1 MEILRLIVTGAPG
14 VGKSTFIRSISEL
27 EVVNPNCKP
36 TDGSASL
43 GKKTAATFDFGRL
56 KFSPD
61 IVMHLYGPPGQASF
75 DFMWNL
81 LTHRAHACIM
91 LLAAH
96 RPGEFSYSRRLLS
109 FLKQRVNV
117 PVIIGLT
124 HIDHPEAWSME
135 NVTLALGC
143 KDAEKSPPVVLVNP
157 MEKASVAQA
166 LTVLVEH
173 LKQISQCA
181 KRQLPSNLGG
191 KISQPDNNNLNTL
204 PMICNHEQA
213 VGGELVLVSR
223 N

>member
-27 EVVNPNCKP
+27 EVVNPNRKA
-36 TDGSASL
+36 TERMTL
-43 GKKTAATFDFGRL
+43 LEKETTATFDFGRL

-61 IVMHLYGPPGQASF
+61 IVMHLYGPPGQAGF
-75 DFMWNL
+75 DFMWDL

-135 NVTLALGC
+135 NVILALGC
-143 KDAEKSPPVVLVNP
+143 RDGKISPPVVLVNP
-157 MEKASVAQA
+157 MEKASVAQT

-173 LKQISQCA
+173 LTQISQCLTL
-181 KRQLPSNLGG
+181 QSLSNHSGR
-191 KISQPDNNNLNTL
+191 ISQTQNNNWNTI
-204 PMICNHEQA
+204 PMVCSSEQA
-213 VGGELVLVSR
+213 VGGELLLVSGS
-223 N
+223 

>member
-27 EVVNPNCKP
+27 EIANPNRQATQRHALLEKE
-36 TDGSASL
+36 T
-43 GKKTAATFDFGRL
+43 TATFDFGRL

-61 IVMHLYGPPGQASF
+61 IIMHLYGPPGQASF
-75 DFMWNL
+75 DFMWDL

-117 PVIIGLT
+117 SVIIGLT
-124 HIDHPEAWSME
+124 HMDHREAWSIE

-143 KDAEKSPPVVLVNP
+143 KEGKNSPPIISVNP
-157 MEKASVAQA
+157 MEKASVAQV
-166 LTVLVEH
+166 LTVLVDH
-173 LKQISQCA
+173 LKETW
-181 KRQLPSNLGG
+181 QLFPKQPSPDPDW
-191 KISQPDNNNLNTL
+191 KISSSSSDN
-204 PMICNHEQA
+204 CNALSLVSRSEQA
-213 VGGELVLVSR
+213 VGGDLVLISR